1 MTKLKSQRWRRSWE
15 VVGAAAEIGEWLYML
30 PLLIFVVVVPVWW
43 GYSFVRDHLL
53 ISGAAAA
60 TLAVASAVYIARRT
74 RRQ

>member
-1 MTKLKSQRWRRSWE
+1 MTKLKSRRWHRTWE

-53 ISGAAAA
+53 ISGVVGAMLVVAA
-60 TLAVASAVYIARRT
+60 AVYIARRAQ
-74 RRQ
+74 RK